1 MSGASS
7 SEWESSEPGEE
18 AGGAAATATTDCESD
33 GAELEEGTADADAD
47 AGAAQRRRERRRRRV
62 LCAYEWTKSCSYCF
76 DARLAVVALRVEVLP
91 AASASAQAPAGP
103 TRRQR
108 QLGRDREPQREQ
120 HEQRPQQ
127 RRRALCHVLG
137 DSPLKALARSR
148 GVALGEVAG
157 PGGALWL
164 SRACAA
170 CCAPQGEFELS
181 QLLEAQDDE
190 WLERHRVLELGLPR
204 RLDPTATAPATAP
217 APVTTRATGTTTKN
231 RR

>member
-7 SEWESSEPGEE
+7 SELSAGEE
-18 AGGAAATATTDCESD
+18 AGGGAGTTDCESD
-33 GAELEEGTADADAD
+33 GSEPEQGLAG
-47 AGAAQRRRERRRRRV
+47 AGAAQRGRERRRRRV

-91 AASASAQAPAGP
+91 AAS
-103 TRRQR
+103 
-108 QLGRDREPQREQ
+108 E
-120 HEQRPQQ
+120 Q

-137 DSPLKALARSR
+137 DSPLKTLARSR

-157 PGGALWL
+157 PGGALVL

-190 WLERHRVLELGLPR
+190 WLKRHRVLELGLPR
-204 RLDPTATAPATAP
+204 RLDPTATAPAP
-217 APVTTRATGTTTKN
+217 ATTTNDGTTTKN